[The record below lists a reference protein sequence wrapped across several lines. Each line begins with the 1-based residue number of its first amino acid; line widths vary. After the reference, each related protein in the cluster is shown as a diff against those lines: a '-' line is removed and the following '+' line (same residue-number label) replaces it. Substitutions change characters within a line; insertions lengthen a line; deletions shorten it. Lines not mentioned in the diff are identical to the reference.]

1 MAVNP
6 TADPDFINSF
16 NQARTQTSGTTQGLQ
31 DRFLKLLI
39 TQMQN
44 QDPLN
49 PLDNAEV
56 TSQLAQ
62 ISTVSGIDK
71 LNNSLNG
78 MSTSF
83 LATQSLQASS
93 LIGHAVLAPGTR
105 LQLTQGQAVGGYQLT
120 EPADAVTVTIRNAA
134 GETVK
139 TMGLGAQDTGTRSFR
154 WDGSTDTVNGH
165 AGDGAYT
172 FEVKA
177 VRSGK
182 TVANET
188 LSYAQV
194 QSVTLG
200 SDQLLL
206 NTSGLGA
213 VGLGQ
218 VKQIL

>member
-6 TADPDFINSF
+6 TTSPDFINSF
-16 NQARTQTSGTTQGLQ
+16 NQARTQNNGTTQGLQ

-49 PLDNAEV
+49 PLDNAQV

-71 LNNSLNG
+71 LNNSLAG

-83 LATQSLQASS
+83 LSTQSLQASS
-93 LIGHAVLAPGTR
+93 LIGHSVLAPGTK
-105 LQLTQGQAVGGYQLT
+105 LQLTQAQAAGGYQLT
-120 EPADAVTVTIRNAA
+120 GPADAVTVTIHNAA
-134 GETVK
+134 GETIK
-139 TMGLGAQDTGTRSFR
+139 SMKYDALDAGTRSFL
-154 WDGSTDTVNGH
+154 WDGSTDAGGH
-165 AGDGAYT
+165 AVDGAYT
-172 FEVKA
+172 FEIKA
-177 VRSGK
+177 IRSGQ
-182 TVANET
+182 TVDAQP
-188 LSYAQV
+188 LSSAKV

-200 SDQLLL
+200 GDQLLL
-206 NTSGLGA
+206 NTLGGT
-213 VGLGQ
+213 VGLSQ